1 VAALV
6 AGGCGDGGTDADG
19 IGGEGSSSATTG
31 GDQTTTPTSAPGFGM
46 TPVSTP
52 VGRQALLS
60 RVEAV
65 ADGGVD
71 RITFEFEDA
80 LPGYRVE
87 FVERPIIQD
96 GSGDEIEVEGAAV
109 LGVHFEAAS
118 GFDLSGEG
126 RQVYQGPPRLDL
138 TTRVVLD
145 VVRVSDFE
153 ANLDWAIGLDVKSP
167 FRVRTESAPTRVIVE
182 VQAPPAG

>member
-1 VAALV
+1 M
-6 AGGCGDGGTDADG
+6 AGGCGDGGTDAG
-19 IGGEGSSSATTG
+19 GVGGEGTSSTTTG
-31 GDQTTTPTSAPGFGM
+31 NETTTSTAAPGFAM

-65 ADGGVD
+65 ADGRVD
-71 RITFEFEDA
+71 RITFEFEGA

-87 FVERPIIQD
+87 FVERPVIQD
-96 GSGDEIEVEGAAV
+96 GSGDEIEVKGAAV

-126 RQVYQGPPRLDL
+126 RQVYQGPTRLDL

-167 FRVRTESAPTRVIVE
+167 FRVRTESAPNRVIVE
-182 VQAPPAG
+182 VEAPPAG